1 MFAASPA
8 SAHSVLVTSSY
19 KQQQQQPNPKMANWL
34 LPISSSSSSPL
45 SSSSSFTSLTRA
57 TSTNGNLSNSIS
69 QQQQQQ
75 QQRSR
80 IDKTSFSSS
89 VVVAAAKTAAASK
102 DAAASV
108 DGIELCIDQLVNDL
122 DGLIQIGCSV
132 KRQLIRQWAQQQQHW
147 LREGTADNSIS
158 SQSITSPVSNDDMIK
173 IDSNPIKIDDVIG
186 HITQMDR
193 FDDCTR
199 ILSLSLIFVTLER
212 SLTLSAHWRVNML
225 VLSQFAAIYSTNYYC
240 WCC

>member
-19 KQQQQQPNPKMANWL
+19 KQQQQPNPKMANWL
-34 LPISSSSSSPL
+34 LPTSSSSSSSSSSFSFL

-69 QQQQQQ
+69 QQQQ

-102 DAAASV
+102 DATASV
-108 DGIELCIDQLVNDL
+108 DRIELCIDQLVNDL

-132 KRQLIRQWAQQQQHW
+132 KRQLIRQWAQHQQQQQHW

-158 SQSITSPVSNDDMIK
+158 SRSITSPVSNDDMIK

-199 ILSLSLIFVTLER
+199 ILSFSL
-212 SLTLSAHWRVNML
+212 AH
-225 VLSQFAAIYSTNYYC
+225 FCYT
-240 WCC
+240 